1 MTFSTQLCFISTY
14 LISGPLRYRI
24 VSFSLH
30 SSHNCVI
37 DKSICTLAFISV
49 KCLTTEKSN
58 FSRLFL
64 LERATEMNQE
74 KGRPK
79 FLLFEPY
86 FGNTLCVHS
95 EMLILQFRTRKDF
108 HQGIVILVT
117 T

>member
-1 MTFSTQLCFISTY
+1 MPDNREIQLFA
-14 LISGPLRYRI
+14 
-24 VSFSLH
+24 
-30 SSHNCVI
+30 
-37 DKSICTLAFISV
+37 AF
-49 KCLTTEKSN
+49 
-58 FSRLFL
+58 FL

-74 KGRPK
+74 KDRPK